1 MERRVYDDDAR
12 LFVQPTLLTDVSD
25 EMICM
30 NEETFGPVLPIATF
44 KTEDEVIRRAN
55 DTPYGLAAYLF
66 SDQLGQAI
74 RLSEKL
80 DYGIIGVNDG
90 AISTAQAPF
99 GGMKQSGIGREGG
112 HYNMDSG
119 SILKTQMEII

>member
-1 MERRVYDDDAR
+1 
-12 LFVQPTLLTDVSD
+12 
-25 EMICM
+25 M
-30 NEETFGPVLPIATF
+30 NAKIKKLGLKGNYVACHDSL
-44 KTEDEVIRRAN
+44 DEVKH
-55 DTPYGLAAYLF
+55 
-66 SDQLGQAI
+66 QLLQYFHGERQGFDISVDLHGTVFQKKVWQALRGQAI

-112 HYNMDSG
+112 HYGIDEFVEVKYIS
-119 SILKTQMEII
+119 LQY